1 MPIGSEKGD
10 RKDQLSC
17 RRAAGGVNSRPPDC
31 GSDPFQYP
39 YRLKLVQEPWPP
51 TRNEDLSLAYSRLFS
66 AWPSKVGEARKD
78 AVPFPA
84 LVIIIELVTFV

>member
-1 MPIGSEKGD
+1 MAGKMPIGSEKGD
-10 RKDQLSC
+10 RKDQL
-17 RRAAGGVNSRPPDC
+17 AAGGVNSRQPDF

-39 YRLKLVQEPWPP
+39 YRLKFVQEPWPP

-66 AWPSKVGEARKD
+66 AWPSKVGEARKE

-84 LVIIIELVTFV
+84 LVIIMELVAFV